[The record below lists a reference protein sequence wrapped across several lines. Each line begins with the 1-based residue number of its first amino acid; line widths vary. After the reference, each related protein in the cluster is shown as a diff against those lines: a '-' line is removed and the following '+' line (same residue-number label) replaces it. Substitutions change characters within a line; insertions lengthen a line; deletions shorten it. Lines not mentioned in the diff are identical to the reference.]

1 MPEINTNSIRGEIM
15 NMVKTK
21 FESLPFWGRI
31 EKDIALLCSELPEP
45 NTKDKK
51 FDFIKRL
58 KDIKVFLSKEN
69 ITARDLDFLVQ
80 EIELYEKTTVMS
92 KYKQEDNSLDYSIIE
107 GYTRLAKGS
116 EGIVSIS
123 QPFNYE
129 QLSFLS
135 NGVFKRSGF
144 VNFYVST
151 EKTIYG
157 KITAE
162 IYDYSTDIPIATIIE
177 SKKID
182 KDTGEKVK
190 IVKLFG
196 EGFSKTEFKII
207 REVNMPFYI
216 YRFITENNT
225 EMMLLC
231 TTKHDVGDYM
241 ITGMET
247 KCNDYKMVTDSMRIQ
262 TKLPFFFAQSL
273 KGRIIQFR
281 NHTELKDRLEQLKIT
296 KKNLFD
302 FPFTVTKNKK
312 TWQLVQPNWYKHFI
326 WSWLTHSSK
335 GIFNNYPMHVMI
347 VGPKMSGKSLL
358 LNSLHS
364 RSKEARSIFSG
375 SSSTLKHL
383 IPSFKYNP
391 ARIGY
396 LAESNRFSF
405 CDEFFRCLIN
415 TKTTKDGSQ
424 REESVALMNDLLEHQ
439 NREAG
444 SGVSRISNVNM
455 TSRILATTNPIRNM
469 DNVESLIKGY
479 DESFLSRWMIYH
491 QTEDHVQMIRR
502 SNDSNLKLYNF
513 DLDTNDWIGI
523 LDYLHTFSAIYDM
536 DRVKEIYEDVRVN
549 LTENLNKHYD
559 ARHKHHLECIIDG
572 IIKSRCIMEGDM
584 LFEAK
589 EEDYIV
595 LKEVWC
601 NLIRSWLDTSK
612 IKNIEINNRIF
623 YLPENSQFLYHRI
636 CNEKKI
642 ISTYKCK
649 EIALKGMSKI
659 EFYESYNI
667 LLDMGMIIES
677 NGAVRPH
684 YLSHLEDENQQ
695 GLFKEKK

>member
-1 MPEINTNSIRGEIM
+1 MTDVKNNSIRGEVM
-15 NMVKTK
+15 NIIKNK
-21 FESLPFWGRI
+21 FELSSFWGRI
-31 EKDIALLCSELPEP
+31 ESDVAFLCSELPEP
-45 NTKDKK
+45 NTEDKK

-58 KDIKVFLSKEN
+58 KNIKVLLSKEN
-69 ITARDLDFLVQ
+69 IKNEDLNFLNQ
-80 EIELYEKTTVMS
+80 EIELYEKTIVMS
-92 KYKQEDNSLDYSIIE
+92 KYTQENNSLDYSVIE
-107 GYTRLAKGS
+107 GYSRLTKDS

-123 QPFNYE
+123 QPYNYS
-129 QLSFLS
+129 QLSFLT
-135 NGVFKRSGF
+135 NGVFKKTGL
-144 VNFYVST
+144 VNFYIST

-162 IYDYSTDIPIATIIE
+162 IYEHSTDIPIATIVE
-177 SKKID
+177 GKKID
-182 KDTGEKVK
+182 KDTGEFNKM
-190 IVKLFG
+190 VKLFG
-196 EGFSKTEFKII
+196 DGFSKSEFKII

-216 YRFITENNT
+216 YRFITENNI

-231 TTKHDVGDYM
+231 TKKHDIGDYM
-241 ITGMET
+241 ITGMEI
-247 KCNDYKMVTDSMRIQ
+247 KCNDYKMITDSMRIQ

-273 KGRIIQFR
+273 KGRIIQFK
-281 NHTELKDRLEQLKIT
+281 NNDELKNRLEQLKIT
-296 KKNLFD
+296 KENLFE
-302 FPFTVTKNKK
+302 FPFTITKNRK
-312 TWQLVQPNWYKHFI
+312 TWQLVQPNWYKYFI

-335 GIFNNYPMHVMI
+335 GIFNNYPMHIMI
-347 VGPKMSGKSLL
+347 IGPKMSGKSLL

-455 TSRILATTNPIRNM
+455 TSRILATTNPIRDM
-469 DNVESLIKGY
+469 DSVESLIRGY

-491 QTEDHVQMIRR
+491 QTDDHVQMIRR
-502 SNDSNLKLYNF
+502 SSDSDLKLYEF

-523 LDYLHTFSAIYDM
+523 LDYLHTFSAKYDM
-536 DRVKEIYEDVRVN
+536 EKVKEIYENVRIN

-559 ARHKHHLECIIDG
+559 ARHKHHMECIIDG
-572 IIKSRCIMEGDM
+572 IIKSRCIMEKDM

-589 EEDYIV
+589 EEDYVI

-612 IKNIEINNRIF
+612 IKNIEIKDRIH
-623 YLPENSQFLYHRI
+623 YLPENAQFLYHKI
-636 CNEKKI
+636 CNENKI
-642 ISTYKCK
+642 ISTTRCR
-649 EIALKGMSKI
+649 EIALTGMSKK
-659 EFYESYNI
+659 EFYESWEI
-667 LLDMGMIIES
+667 LVNMEMIIEF
-677 NGAVRPH
+677 NGAIRPY
-684 YLSHLEDENQQ
+684 YLSHIGNQNQ
-695 GLFKEKK
+695 EILFGE